1 MEVRTWL
8 ELDQSAIAGNYQ
20 LLKGRLKPTCL
31 VMGVVKSNAYGHGL
45 VDFSQQ
51 LSQLGVNWLGVD
63 SITEGLA
70 LRRAG
75 ITEPILI
82 LGYTLPNLLAQACQE
97 NCSVTIS
104 SWDNLRAWAALPVD
118 QRPAVHLKLDTGMT
132 RQGFMEQEW
141 SRVFEFWQQQAGNN
155 SLEGLYTHLAAAKN
169 PSFPQFTQQQLDAF
183 ARACQ
188 LASQFGQTPLR
199 HAAAT
204 AGALVFPESQL
215 DMVRYGIGLY
225 GLWPAAAVRQFLQEQ
240 LLLRPVL
247 SWRSLIAEVKA
258 VPQGASVGYDG
269 VEKMWRDSRLAI
281 VPIGYWQGFDRGL
294 SSIGHVLVQGRRAR
308 VVGRVS
314 MDMITVDITDIPEAQ
329 VGQVVTLL
337 GRDGQQEITADEIAS
352 LVDTSCYEIVTRLNP
367 LMKKLIN

>member
-8 ELDQSAIAGNYQ
+8 ELDQTAIANNYR
-20 LLKGRLKPTCL
+20 LLKGRLKAECL
-31 VMGVVKSNAYGHGL
+31 IMGIVKSNAYGHGL

-51 LSQLGVNWLGVD
+51 LSKLGVNWLGVD

-82 LGYTLPNLLAQACQE
+82 LGYTLPNLLPAARQA

-104 SWDNLRAWAALPVD
+104 SWENLRAWAALPID

-132 RQGFMEQEW
+132 RQGFMEQDW
-141 SRVFEFWQQQAGNN
+141 SKVFEFWQQQASND

-169 PSFPQFTQQQLDAF
+169 PSFPQFTQQQLVAF
-183 ARACQ
+183 ARAGQ
-188 LASQFGQTPLR
+188 LANQFGQKPLR

-204 AGALVFPESQL
+204 AGALVFPEAQL

-225 GLWPAAAVRQFLQEQ
+225 GLWPALAVREFLAEQ
-240 LLLRPVL
+240 LPLKPVL
-247 SWRSLIAEVKA
+247 SWRSLIAEIKA
-258 VPQGASVGYDG
+258 VPAGASIGYDG
-269 VEKMWRDSRLAI
+269 AEKMWRDGRLAI
-281 VPIGYWQGFDRGL
+281 IPIGYWQGFDRGL

-314 MDMITVDITDIPEAQ
+314 MDMITIDVTDIPEAQ
-329 VGQVVTLL
+329 VGQIVTLL
-337 GRDGQQEITADEIAS
+337 GRDGQQEITADEMAS
-352 LVDTSCYEIVTRLNP
+352 LIDTSCYEVVTRLNP

>member
-8 ELDQSAIAGNYQ
+8 ELDQAAIANNYR
-20 LLKGRLKPTCL
+20 LLKDRLRPDCL

-51 LSQLGVNWLGVD
+51 LAQLGVNWLGVD

-70 LRRAG
+70 LRREG
-75 ITEPILI
+75 ISQPILI
-82 LGYTLPNLLAQACQE
+82 LGYILPNLLAQARQS

-104 SWDNLRAWAALPVD
+104 SWDNLRAWAALPTD

-132 RQGFMEQEW
+132 RQGFMEQDW
-141 SRVFEFWQQQAGNN
+141 STVFDFWQQQAGHN

-169 PSFPQFTQQQLDAF
+169 PSFPQFTQQQLSAF
-183 ARACQ
+183 NRAIQ
-188 LASQFGQTPLR
+188 LAKQFQQTPLS

-204 AGALVFPESQL
+204 AGAIVFPEAQL

-225 GLWPAAAVRQFLQEQ
+225 GLWPALAVREFLAEQ
-240 LLLRPVL
+240 LPLQPVL
-247 SWRSLIAEVKA
+247 SWRSLIAEIKTVLA
-258 VPQGASVGYDG
+258 GTSIGYDG
-269 VEKMWRDSRLAI
+269 AEKMWRDGRLAI

-352 LVDTSCYEIVTRLNP
+352 LIDTSCYEIVTRLNP

>member
-8 ELDQSAIAGNYQ
+8 ELDQAAITNNFQ
-20 LLKGRLKPTCL
+20 VLKARLTTGCQ
-31 VMGVVKSNAYGHGL
+31 VMGIVKSNAYGHGL
-45 VDFSQQ
+45 IDFSKQ
-51 LSQLGVNWLGVD
+51 LVALGANWLGVD

-75 ITEPILI
+75 IDLPLLI
-82 LGYTLPNLLAQACQE
+82 LGYTLPNLLAQARQE

-104 SWDNLRAWAALPVD
+104 SWENLRAWAALPAD

-132 RQGFMEQEW
+132 RQGFVEQDW
-141 SRVFEFWQQQAGNN
+141 PQVFEFWQQQAGDN

-169 PSFPQFTQQQLDAF
+169 PSFPQFTQGQLDAF
-183 ARACQ
+183 SRACQ
-188 LASQFGQTPLR
+188 LANKFGQKPLR

-204 AGALVFPESQL
+204 AGALVFPAAQL

-225 GLWPAAAVRQFLQEQ
+225 GLWPAAAVRQVLQEQ
-240 LLLRPVL
+240 LSLKPVL
-247 SWRSLIAEVKA
+247 NWRSLIVEIKA

-294 SSIGHVLVQGRRAR
+294 SSIGHVLLQGRRAR
-308 VVGRVS
+308 VIGRVS
-314 MDMITVDITDIPEAQ
+314 MDMITVDITDIPDVQ
-329 VGQVVTLL
+329 VGQIVTLL
-337 GRDGQQEITADEIAS
+337 GRDGEQEITADEIAA
-352 LVDTSCYEIVTRLNP
+352 LLETSCYEIVTRLNP
-367 LMKKLIN
+367 LMKKILI